1 MLKIAVSFL
10 AFAAVLTLS
19 FQSLAN
25 EAAGH
30 AAPAEHG
37 EGAHKAPLFPQPV
50 ADKSKVTRPGTP
62 ELAEPAFMAKVTGA
76 TVTLKWAS
84 VPTADFYTVQVATDP
99 NFKWLVTADPLHK
112 TTSLEV
118 KGLEAGKHY
127 YWRVFAGKSDNDA
140 AYTKSLAA
148 KSMFE
153 TN

>member
-1 MLKIAVSFL
+1 MLKIAVSLL

-19 FQSLAN
+19 VQSLAN
-25 EAAGH
+25 EGAGH
-30 AAPAEHG
+30 EAAKHG
-37 EGAHKAPLFPQPV
+37 GGEHKAPLFPQPV
-50 ADKSKVTRPGTP
+50 ADKSKVALPGTP
-62 ELAEPAFMAKVTGA
+62 ELVEPAFMTKVTGA
-76 TVTLKWAS
+76 AVTLKWNS
-84 VPTADFYTVQVATDP
+84 VIGADFYTVQVATDP

-112 TTSLEV
+112 TTTFEV

-140 AYTKSLAA
+140 TYTKSLAA